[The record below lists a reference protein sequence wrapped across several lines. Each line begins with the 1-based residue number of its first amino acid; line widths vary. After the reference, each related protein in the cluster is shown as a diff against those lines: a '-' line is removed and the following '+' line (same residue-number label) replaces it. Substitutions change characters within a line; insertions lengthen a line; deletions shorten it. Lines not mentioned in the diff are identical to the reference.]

1 MEADEPDSGASMMEP
16 EQEPSLAQVKM
27 KVDALDKLAP
37 EPEEQDERM
46 SLITIVRGKAPN
58 LYALYQA
65 SAEWEILT
73 AMEKKRKIDWDELD
87 PIVWIKKHT
96 PAINGRRS
104 KDIVEI
110 ARSGGQEHRHSLF
123 DILRGRSG

>member
-1 MEADEPDSGASMMEP
+1 MEADEPDSGPSITGE
-16 EQEPSLAQVKM
+16 EEEPSLAQVKM
-27 KVDALDKLAP
+27 KTDALDKLAP
-37 EPEEQDERM
+37 DPEEQQERM
-46 SLITIVRGKAPN
+46 SLITILRGKAPN

-73 AMEKKRKIDWDELD
+73 AMEEKRPIDWTALD
-87 PIVWIKKHT
+87 PIVWIKNHA
-96 PAINGRRS
+96 PSIAGRRA

-123 DILRGRSG
+123 DILRGK